1 MSHSSTSSQSL
12 QHDFGIRRS
21 PHHNSQVQVT
31 ATKGDHFMTH
41 IKIVDRPCGYGKSTE
56 ILGSLNK
63 KEKYLAVVPL
73 LSEVSRFIEGARKSS
88 EFRITEPV
96 DTDSN
101 KSDHAEKLIRDG
113 KSLVCTQALFY
124 QLGTIA
130 TQLHNK
136 AVSAEFD
143 GVNAPK
149 IVTKCLLDDYNLII
163 DEVIAPFENVQT
175 VNPLEFNMDY
185 IELGMALI
193 HKDGRVEPTAEWD
206 KRYAE
211 GNRTFDRRLYEKA
224 KSGGLYKFSKG
235 LFVLTVPFELLLRPK
250 TVTIYTYL
258 SEGSVLLH
266 FLRKLKNENPDLFTL
281 EIDRLDANAEKE
293 WRQDVASNLTIKP
306 MPGLEP
312 FKWNHTAQLK
322 ELKKHQVC
330 AKVGYELRKF
340 RSEELV
346 DVCLSNV
353 MLTSARLIWFATKS
367 GQKPEAGQIAK
378 HCRMFG
384 HPKQNKV
391 CSAGNDK
398 YKTEWST
405 TGVQFVPN
413 QTRGTNAHIKCTHA
427 IYLYDQ
433 NPNPQLLTFLGMKRD
448 EQDALRFCD
457 AYALTELVQWLFRS
471 AIRAGGV
478 NGTAMSGKPRE
489 QVTVY
494 IPSERMRNL
503 LINWLET
510 GEVNSLPKDG
520 MPPIRLAKTKK
531 SSPRRKLAA

>member
-1 MSHSSTSSQSL
+1 
-12 QHDFGIRRS
+12 
-21 PHHNSQVQVT
+21 
-31 ATKGDHFMTH
+31 MTH

-88 EFRITEPV
+88 KFRITEPV
-96 DTDSN
+96 GTDGN
-101 KSDHAEKLIRDG
+101 KSNHAEELIRDG
-113 KSLVCTQALFY
+113 ESMVCTHALFCR
-124 QLGTIA
+124 LGTIA
-130 TQLHNK
+130 TQLNNQ
-136 AVSAEFD
+136 AVSAVFD
-143 GVNAPK
+143 GVNAPE

-163 DEVIAPFENVQT
+163 DEVIAPFEPVQSVKPSDFDT
-175 VNPLEFNMDY
+175 NY
-185 IELGMALI
+185 IGLGMAKI
-193 HKDGRVEPTAEWD
+193 REGGRVEPTAEWD
-206 KRYAE
+206 KLYDD
-211 GNRTFDRRLYEKA
+211 GSQTFNRELYERA
-224 KSGGLYKFSKG
+224 KSGGLHKFKDG
-235 LFVLTVPFELLLRPK
+235 LFIHTFPIELLLRPK

-258 SEGSVLLH
+258 SKGSVLLH

-281 EIDRLDANAEKE
+281 EIDRLDSNAEKE
-293 WRQDVASNLTIKP
+293 WRQDVASNLTIKSI
-306 MPGLEP
+306 PGLDR
-312 FKWNHTAQLK
+312 FKWNYTAQLN
-322 ELKKHQVC
+322 ELKTRQVC
-330 AKVGYELRKF
+330 AEVGHALRKF
-340 RSEELV
+340 QSKELA

-367 GQKPEAGQIAK
+367 GQKPEAGRVAK
-378 HCRMFG
+378 KCRMFG
-384 HPKQNKV
+384 YPKQIKV
-391 CSAGNDK
+391 SSLENDNDK
-398 YKTEWST
+398 YEWST

-413 QTRGTNAHIKCTHA
+413 QTRGTNAHSKCTHA

-448 EQDALRFCD
+448 EPDALRFCD

-471 AIRAGGV
+471 AIRVGGI
-478 NGTAMSGKPRE
+478 NGTNMSGKRRD

-494 IPSERMRNL
+494 IASERMRNL

-510 GEVNSLPKDG
+510 GEVNSLSKDG

>member
-1 MSHSSTSSQSL
+1 
-12 QHDFGIRRS
+12 
-21 PHHNSQVQVT
+21 
-31 ATKGDHFMTH
+31 MTH
-41 IKIVDRPCGYGKSTE
+41 IKIVDRPCGHGKSTE

-63 KEKYLAVVPL
+63 KEKYLAVVPS

-88 EFRITEPV
+88 DFRITEPV
-96 DTDSN
+96 VTDGN

-113 KSLVCTQALFY
+113 KSLVCSHALFY
-124 QLGTIA
+124 RLGTIA
-130 TQLHNK
+130 TQLHK
-136 AVSAEFD
+136 VAVLAVFD

-149 IVTKCLLDDYNLII
+149 FATKNMLDDYNLII
-163 DEVIAPFENVQT
+163 DEVIAPFEHVQT
-175 VNPLEFNMDY
+175 VKPLEFDMDY

-193 HKDGRVEPTAEWD
+193 RKDGRVEPTAEWD

-211 GNRTFDRRLYEKA
+211 GSRTFDRRLYENA
-224 KSGGLYKFSKG
+224 KSGGLYKLSEG
-235 LFVLTVPFELLLRPK
+235 LFVLTVPVELLLRPK

-266 FLRKLKNENPDLFTL
+266 FLRKLKHENPDLFTL

-293 WRQDVASNLTIKP
+293 WRQDVASNLIVKSI
-306 MPGLEP
+306 PGLER
-312 FKWNHTAQLK
+312 FRWNHTAQLN
-322 ELKKHQVC
+322 ELKTRQVC
-330 AKVGYELRKF
+330 AEVGHELRKF
-340 RSEELV
+340 RSEELA
-346 DVCLSNV
+346 DICLSNV
-353 MLTSARLIWFATKS
+353 MLTSARNIWFANKS
-367 GQKPEAGQIAK
+367 GEKPKAGCIAK

-391 CSAGNDK
+391 CSPENDNDN
-398 YKTEWST
+398 TEWST

-413 QTRGTNAHIKCTHA
+413 QTRGTNGHSNCTHA

-433 NPNPQLLTFLGMKRD
+433 SPNPQLLTFLGMKRD
-448 EQDALRFCD
+448 ELDALRFCD

-471 AIRAGGV
+471 AIRVGGI
-478 NGTAMSGKPRE
+478 NGTTMSGKPRE

-510 GEVNSLPKDG
+510 GEVSSLSKDG
-520 MPPIRLAKTKK
+520 MPPIRPAKTRK
-531 SSPRRKLAA
+531 SAPSRKLAA